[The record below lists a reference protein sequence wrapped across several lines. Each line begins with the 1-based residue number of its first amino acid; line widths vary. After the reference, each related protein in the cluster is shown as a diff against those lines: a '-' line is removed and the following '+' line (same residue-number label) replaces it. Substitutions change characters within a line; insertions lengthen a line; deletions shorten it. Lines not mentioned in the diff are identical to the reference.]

1 MSLSEKII
9 NAQKELLI
17 VFDSIPEP
25 ICIIDKTLSIKR
37 LNMAM
42 ADILGTDIKNVLDD
56 RCYKRLIGKDAPC
69 EFCYFKGERGNLH
82 WFECKYMERTNG
94 TGNHVFELTIY
105 PFPDTASNSAV
116 FHFKDVSERVKIESH
131 LEKLG
136 ELLKKRVGEKQS
148 EIEKTRRR
156 YEEIIDHVPIGIS
169 ILDEQRTVM
178 AANPAFE
185 AILGVKRSGLIASD
199 FSAVLGDDTDG
210 GFQTFFEELLK
221 YGAHSTQVTYRN
233 KNGTE
238 RELVIIGLVIDAP
251 KTDSHDIVVMI
262 QDITETR
269 QAELALMDSERTA
282 QVLLNATTD
291 IALMVEADGTI
302 IAVNESAAKLIG
314 MNAEELIGTSAFETF
329 SEDVIRSRKEP
340 CQDVIRTKRPVR
352 FEDERAGLYLD
363 NSIYPVFNSKGKV
376 DRVAIFAHNITQR
389 KTLMR
394 ELISRETYAASGRM
408 SATLVRE
415 LNKRILKVK
424 HNLDILKERLDDEP
438 SKTGL
443 LKKTIEE
450 LEETRN
456 LIEHTRVFYLSKKEE
471 RQLVNINE
479 IIESLIPIVES
490 RLRDN
495 NIILK
500 TSLSKK
506 LPEVFIYPAM
516 LRQALVH
523 LINNAD
529 DSMRRGGTV
538 KILTQKRGNTVQVIV
553 NDQGEG
559 MDKKTLEKVKKA
571 DYMGEKGRVA
581 LGLFICKDIMKNSG
595 GILDIAAVKGEGT
608 KVTLSFPLFSEI
620 TDKNLS

>member
-1 MSLSEKII
+1 MSLSEKVL

-17 VFDSIPEP
+17 VFDSIPDP

-42 ADILGTDIKNVLDD
+42 ADILGTDIKSVLDD
-56 RCYKRLIGKDAPC
+56 RCYRRLLSKDAPC
-69 EFCYFKGERGNLH
+69 EFCYFKGESGSPH

-105 PFPDTASNSAV
+105 PFPDTTSNSAV
-116 FHFKDVSERVKIESH
+116 FHFKDVSDRVKIERH

-156 YEEIIDHVPIGIS
+156 YEEIIDYVPIGIS
-169 ILDEQRTVM
+169 ILDERKIVM

-185 AILGVKRSGLIASD
+185 AMLGTKRSGLIGAD
-199 FSAVLGDDTDG
+199 FSTVLGDDTDG
-210 GFQTFFEELLK
+210 EFHSFFGEVLK
-221 YGAHSTQVTYRN
+221 YGAHSTQITHRN

-238 RELVIIGLVIDAP
+238 RELIIIGLVIDAP
-251 KTDSHDIVVMI
+251 KTNSHDIVVMI

-269 QAELALMDSERTA
+269 QAERALIESERTA

-291 IALMVEADGTI
+291 IALLVDVNGTI
-302 IAVNESAAKLIG
+302 IAINESAAKLIG
-314 MNAEELIGTSAFETF
+314 INAEDMIGANAFEIF
-329 SEDVIRSRKEP
+329 SEDVIRSRKES
-340 CQDVIRTKRPVR
+340 CQEVIRTKRPVR
-352 FEDERAGLYLD
+352 FEDERSGLYLD
-363 NSIYPVFNSKGKV
+363 NSIYPVFDTRGKV
-376 DRVAIFAHNITQR
+376 DRVAIFAHNISQR

-394 ELISRETYAASGRM
+394 ELISRETFAASGRM

-424 HNLDILKERLDDEP
+424 HNLDIFRERLDNEP
-438 SKTGL
+438 SKAGL

-450 LEETRN
+450 LEGTRN
-456 LIEHTRVFYLSKKEE
+456 LIEQSRVFYLSNKEE
-471 RQLVNINE
+471 RQLVNINS
-479 IIESLIPIVES
+479 IIEGLIPIVES

-495 NIILK
+495 NIILGMAF
-500 TSLSKK
+500 SKK
-506 LPEVFIYPAM
+506 LPDVFVYPAM
-516 LRQALVH
+516 IRQALVH

-529 DSMRRGGTV
+529 DAMRKGGTV
-538 KILTQKRGNTVQVIV
+538 KIITQKRGNTVQVIV
-553 NDQGEG
+553 NDQGIG
-559 MDKKTLEKVKKA
+559 MDKKVLDKVKNP

-581 LGLFICKDIMKNSG
+581 LGLFICKDIMKNNG
-595 GILDIAAVKGEGT
+595 GLLDIAAVKGEGT

-620 TDKNLS
+620 TDKDAS

>member
-1 MSLSEKII
+1 MSLSEKVL

-17 VFDSIPEP
+17 VFDSIPDP

-42 ADILGTDIKNVLDD
+42 ADVLGTDIKSVLEN
-56 RCYKRLIGKDAPC
+56 RCYQRLLGKDTPC
-69 EFCYFKGERGNLH
+69 EFCYFGAESGSLH

-94 TGNHVFELTIY
+94 TGSHVFELTIY

-116 FHFKDVSERVKIESH
+116 FHFKDVSDRVKIEKH

-156 YEEIIDHVPIGIS
+156 YEEIIDHIPIGIS
-169 ILDEQRTVM
+169 ILDERKIIM
-178 AANPAFE
+178 AANPAIK
-185 AILGVKRSGLIASD
+185 AILGLKRGGQIGTD
-199 FSAVLGDDTDG
+199 FTAVLGDDQEG
-210 GFQTFFEELLK
+210 GFQAFYGELLK
-221 YGAHSTQVTYRN
+221 YGAHSAQITHRD
-233 KNGTE
+233 KSGAE

-251 KTDSHDIVVMI
+251 KTGSHDIVVMI

-269 QAELALMDSERTA
+269 QAERALIESERTA

-291 IALMVEADGTI
+291 IALLIEESGTI
-302 IAVNESAAKLIG
+302 IAINESAAKLIG
-314 MNAEELIGTSAFETF
+314 TNAEDLIGLNAFNIF
-329 SEDVIRSRKEP
+329 SEDIIRSRKES
-340 CQDVIRTKRPVR
+340 CQEVIRTKKPVR

-394 ELISRETYAASGRM
+394 ELISRETHAASGRM

-424 HNLDILKERLDDEP
+424 HNLDILKERLDNEP
-438 SKTGL
+438 PKAGL

-450 LEETRN
+450 LEGTRN
-456 LIEHTRVFYLSKKEE
+456 LIEQTRVFYLSKKEE
-471 RQLVNINE
+471 RQLANVND
-479 IIESLIPIVES
+479 IIGSLIPIVES
-490 RLRDN
+490 RLSDN
-495 NIILK
+495 NIILS
-500 TSLSKK
+500 TTLSKK
-506 LPEVFIYPAM
+506 LPDVFVYPAM
-516 LRQALVH
+516 IRQALVH

-529 DSMRRGGTV
+529 DAMRRGGNI
-538 KILTQKRGNTVQVIV
+538 KIVTQKRGNTVQVIV

-559 MDKKTLEKVKKA
+559 MDKKTLEKVKRP
-571 DYMGEKGRVA
+571 DYTGDRGRVA
-581 LGLFICKDIMKNSG
+581 LGLYICKDIMKNNG
-595 GILDIAAVKGEGT
+595 GFLDIAAVKGEGT
-608 KVTLSFPLFSEI
+608 KVTLTFLLFSEI
-620 TDKNLS
+620 TDKDVS